1 MSSDENEPPSQ
12 AGTSS
17 STAAA
22 ELQLRKAR
30 EGKSERR
37 IEVRRPKVENLR
49 GRATIN
55 GAPVTDFDLPTFF
68 TPGPE
73 IPRAVETIEAIQ
85 NFSLHL
91 KRNGRPRYQYK
102 MGALC
107 GHILRTPPEHKI
119 CRACIYSMT
128 NQYCLF

>member
-17 STAAA
+17 STAAT
-22 ELQLRKAR
+22 ELQLRRAR

-37 IEVRRPKVENLR
+37 IEVRRPKTENLR
-49 GRATIN
+49 GRATIDC
-55 GAPVTDFDLPTFF
+55 APVTDFDLPTFF

-73 IPRAVETIEAIQ
+73 IPRAVEVVDDLQ
-85 NFSLHL
+85 NFSLFL
-91 KRNGRPRYQYK
+91 KRNGRPRYHYK

-119 CRACIYSMT
+119 CQIGRAHV
-128 NQYCLF
+128 